1 MSTTVPSAQSAVERC
16 RPADVTPVVIDAAAL
31 ESTAPDY
38 LREVA
43 DELRERDRVAVGLRI
58 AASFDEA
65 ASLAVQAE
73 ADRVRAFVR
82 VASYLGV
89 DTVTVTVDAVADEE
103 LVRPAI
109 EACAERARRDGLA
122 FDVDGPP
129 VFEP

>member
-1 MSTTVPSAQSAVERC
+1 MSTTVPSTRSAVERS
-16 RPADVTPVVIDAAAL
+16 RPAPVTPVVLDAAAL

-43 DELRERDRVAVGLRI
+43 DELRKRDRVAVGLRVE
-58 AASFDEA
+58 ASFNEA

-73 ADRVRAFVR
+73 ADRVRTYVR
-82 VASYLGV
+82 AASYLGV

-103 LVRPAI
+103 LVRPTI

-122 FDVDGPP
+122 FDVDGPAAL
-129 VFEP
+129 EP